1 MLESLPL
8 HCLSEILEPL
18 LPFSADPVAGA
29 ALLSLQVGVD
39 DPSLPV
45 LEELVFTSWCRS
57 DPLEVPRQ

>member
-18 LPFSADPVAGA
+18 LPFPA
-29 ALLSLQVGVD
+29 AVLNLQVGVD

-45 LEELVFTSWCRS
+45 LEELVITSWCLS